1 MGKSEDLMK
10 ILDRQQFGFSS
21 IQPFFL
27 GYRLTLRAMP
37 IPARV
42 IHRAL
47 MVAGVASLHMTTKR
61 GGSALLDM
69 AHDPPLMGGQMPLR
83 LIARAIETDDVCHL
97 PPWTVGRRSHFNQM
111 L

>member
-1 MGKSEDLMK
+1 
-10 ILDRQQFGFSS
+10 
-21 IQPFFL
+21 
-27 GYRLTLRAMP
+27 
-37 IPARV
+37 
-42 IHRAL
+42 

-97 PPWTVGRRSHFNQM
+97 GRSEVEVILTKCCM
-111 L
+111 EELEALGG